1 MNVQFTPRADRDY
14 DNLSPRLQRAVD
26 QQLNFLREKPE
37 NLRHPSIQAKKYSET
52 DNIWQGQSDPQ
63 LPLLFSNRER
73 YLSHPSHHGASEI
86 SARFSPRRAKR
97 AQPAQHTK
105 RSLAPVATGD
115 QAARFPV
122 AIRVENREHV
132 TKPGSQRLG

>member
-52 DNIWQGQSDPQ
+52 DNIWQGRVTRSYRFYFQIVSDT
-63 LPLLFSNRER
+63 
-73 YLSHPSHHGASEI
+73 YLILRITAHP
-86 SARFSPRRAKR
+86 K
-97 AQPAQHTK
+97 
-105 RSLAPVATGD
+105 
-115 QAARFPV
+115 
-122 AIRVENREHV
+122 
-132 TKPGSQRLG
+132 